1 MDLGIVINEFEQVT
15 KYPLKA
21 FLRKYADFMT
31 GGYAEIRDYFS
42 GRTVEIS
49 NESVSALRDLTV
61 ECRDVLAQF
70 KNFTNKFSTCG
81 YWELMDY
88 IDNLNNTLEKI
99 NKLPKFLRTSLG
111 KRGYTPSVQVSAT
124 VGSERTVDDVA
135 STARELNQDNTQW
148 VDLMLQNDWNEDDWE
163 IDKLRSVNVFINNRT
178 QIVVTTIIDQPI
190 GDRVY
195 GTDILRKISFAD
207 NDLALAVRK
216 DNIEQK
222 SVILLELVRGDV
234 PENMLFG
241 KNPMFFGSN
250 APIVNYSEVV
260 TDIVNC
266 FMQNDLFASVN
277 VTDISFANG
286 EATMKVEIQT
296 KYDYKTEK
304 TIVL

>member
-31 GGYAEIRDYFS
+31 GGYTEIRNYFS

-111 KRGYTPSVQVSAT
+111 KRGYTPSVQVSST
-124 VGSERTVDDVA
+124 VGSDRTVDDVA

-195 GTDILRKISFAD
+195 GTDILRKIGFVN